1 MVSVPQHK
9 RKVVQDSLC
18 DGCRLE
24 VQTKDHAFISCLRTH
39 EMWACSKIVLP
50 GGAFS
55 MNFFYDL
62 MWKMIMVDLVDVD
75 MVAQVVI
82 LAWAIR
88 YHRNK
93 V

>member
-1 MVSVPQHK
+1 
-9 RKVVQDSLC
+9 
-18 DGCRLE
+18 
-24 VQTKDHAFISCLRTH
+24 
-39 EMWACSKIVLP
+39 MWACSKIVLP

-55 MNFFYDL
+55 MNSVYDL

>member
-1 MVSVPQHK
+1 MGVETTGHM
-9 RKVVQDSLC
+9 
-18 DGCRLE
+18 
-24 VQTKDHAFISCLRTH
+24 FISCPKAC

-55 MNFFYDL
+55 MNSFYDM

>member
-1 MVSVPQHK
+1 MN
-9 RKVVQDSLC
+9 
-18 DGCRLE
+18 
-24 VQTKDHAFISCLRTH
+24 SC
-39 EMWACSKIVLP
+39 
-50 GGAFS
+50 
-55 MNFFYDL
+55 YDM
-62 MWKMIMVDLVDVD
+62 MWKMIMVDLVDVE